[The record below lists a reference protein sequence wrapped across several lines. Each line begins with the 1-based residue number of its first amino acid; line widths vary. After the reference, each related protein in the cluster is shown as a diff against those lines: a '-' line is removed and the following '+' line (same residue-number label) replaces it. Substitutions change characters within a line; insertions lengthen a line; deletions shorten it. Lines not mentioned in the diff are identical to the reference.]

1 MVWTPPPD
9 GIAMWQGD
17 VVNNRHRGGMSMEDI
32 PIARLDLAK
41 NVFQIHVAN
50 SEGRAIIGKRL
61 SRTRFLRFMSAF
73 PPCTVARWPAI
84 RTGHRAAA
92 HGLLKAFPSHGQTL
106 KKVGVTKLKLPDR
119 RVGHRLDLVDGIGG
133 RSGSNA
139 PLTQLFN
146 KQVGMLSADIGQ
158 DGISGDRREHRPWPV
173 ILLQGGF
180 VPWAL
185 PQGTM
190 LVLIFAQRPGPL
202 IGHQKVKGQPALGV
216 WCWAI
221 FSRLAGPPPSGPAL
235 CPQAQERFDRAAH
248 RPASGPQF
256 PDAPA
261 QP

>member
-1 MVWTPPPD
+1 
-9 GIAMWQGD
+9 
-17 VVNNRHRGGMSMEDI
+17 MEDI
-32 PIARLDLAK
+32 PIAGLDLAK
-41 NVFQIHVAN
+41 NVFQIHGAN
-50 SEGRAIIGKRL
+50 SEGRAIIGKRC
-61 SRTRFLRFMSAF
+61 SRTRFLRFMSAC

-106 KKVGVTKLKLPDR
+106 KKVGDTKLKLPDH
-119 RVGHRLDLVDGIGG
+119 RVEHRLDLVDGIGG